1 MAGIGSDDIVER
13 GKATQFGAGNDAREM
28 GSRSKIATWAIR
40 GWAKYFAGQGLDLN
54 DPSALEKLLGHKPTV
69 AQVLAVRMLQK
80 AVDGNL
86 KAIELSMDS
95 IEGKLAQK
103 IAGEDDNP
111 LVVIN
116 RVERVIIDVTNPDS

>member
-1 MAGIGSDDIVER
+1 
-13 GKATQFGAGNDAREM
+13 
-28 GSRSKIATWAIR
+28 
-40 GWAKYFAGQGLDLN
+40 
-54 DPSALEKLLGHKPTV
+54 
-69 AQVLAVRMLQK
+69 VRMLQK

-95 IEGKLAQK
+95 VEGKLAQK

-116 RVERVIIDVTNPDS
+116 RVERVIIDVTNPDT